1 MFHSHQYNKDY
12 DQTNTGYT
20 KVMTYTVRDERL
32 IESIER
38 DLQRFVRQWKQQE
51 SIGSPEPI
59 DAFCDVLLRGGK
71 RLRGMLAA
79 QSYYAHGGKNEDVAL
94 GAARIFEIIQ
104 TSLLVVDDIADRS
117 LLRRGGPSAHIR
129 IAGFAK
135 QYNLRG
141 DAQHY
146 GIAQAMNVA
155 YAGLHKATTE
165 LLGLAV
171 NDETARLACLRFH
184 ENILTTINGQ
194 IDDLYNEM
202 TREPISEQT
211 IDSVIKRKTAYY
223 TIYSPLELGA
233 SLAGKNQLSPALGD
247 YAVRTGSVFQI
258 TDDIIST
265 FGKEDETGKGSND
278 DIREGKLTLLTHFA
292 LQNSDNMASGRLRQI
307 LGTADASDEL
317 CDEARN
323 IIQASGAVKY
333 AKERSYQH
341 EQEARA
347 ALKNKTDADPNFTPY
362 LLELLDFIVTRNT

>member
-1 MFHSHQYNKDY
+1 MA
-12 DQTNTGYT
+12 
-20 KVMTYTVRDERL
+20 YTVRDERRIEL
-32 IESIER
+32 IEH
-38 DLQRFVRQWKQQE
+38 DLQRFVTQWKHEE

-79 QSYYAHGGKNEDVAL
+79 QSYYAHGGKNEKVAA

-117 LLRRGGPSAHIR
+117 LLRRGGPSAHVR
-129 IAGFAK
+129 IAGFAE

-141 DAQHY
+141 DARHY

-165 LLGLAV
+165 LLSLEV
-171 NDETARLACLRFH
+171 DDKTARRACLRFH

-202 TREPISEQT
+202 TRESVSEQA
-211 IDSVIKRKTAYY
+211 IESVIKRKTAYY
-223 TIYSPLELGA
+223 TIFSPLELGA
-233 SLAGKNQLSPALGD
+233 SLAGKSQLSPALAN
-247 YAVRTGSVFQI
+247 YAVHTGSAFQI

-292 LQNSDNMASGRLRQI
+292 LEKSDNVASARLRNI

-317 CDEARN
+317 CNEARS
-323 IIQASGAVKY
+323 IIRASGAVEY
-333 AKERSYQH
+333 AKNRSYQH

-347 ALKNKTDADPNFTPY
+347 ALKGDTNADPQFTPY

>member
-1 MFHSHQYNKDY
+1 MAYS
-12 DQTNTGYT
+12 
-20 KVMTYTVRDERL
+20 VRDQQL
-32 IESIER
+32 IKSIQQ
-38 DLQRFVRQWKQQE
+38 DLEQFVAKWKQQE

-79 QSYYAHGGKNEDVAL
+79 QSYYAHGGKDAKVAI

-129 IAGFAK
+129 ITEFARSHG
-135 QYNLRG
+135 LRG
-141 DAQHY
+141 SAEHY

-165 LLGLAV
+165 LLSLAV
-171 NDETARLACLRFH
+171 SDKTARLACLRFH

-202 TREPISEQT
+202 TPESVSEQT
-211 IDSVIKRKTAYY
+211 IESVIKRKTAYY
-223 TIYSPLELGA
+223 TIFSPLELGA
-233 SLAGKNQLSPALGD
+233 SLAGKPELSPALSE
-247 YAVRTGSVFQI
+247 YAVHTGSVFQI

-292 LQNSDNMASGRLRQI
+292 LEKLEQSQRKQLRAI
-307 LGTADASDEL
+307 LGNSNASDET
-317 CDEARN
+317 CDEARSL
-323 IIQASGAVKY
+323 IKLSGAIEH
-333 AKERSYQH
+333 AKSRSHFH
-341 EQEARA
+341 ETSARA
-347 ALKNKTDADPNFTPY
+347 ALEKKTGADPEFTPY
-362 LLELLDFIVTRNT
+362 LRDLLDFIVTRNT

>member
-1 MFHSHQYNKDY
+1 M
-12 DQTNTGYT
+12 
-20 KVMTYTVRDERL
+20 VYTVRDERL
-32 IESIER
+32 IELIER
-38 DLQRFVRQWKQQE
+38 DLQQFVGHWRQQE

-79 QSYYAHGGKNEDVAL
+79 QSYYAHGGKNKEVAL
-94 GAARIFEIIQ
+94 GAARVFEIIQ
-104 TSLLVVDDIADRS
+104 TSLLIVDDIADRS
-117 LLRRGGPSAHIR
+117 FLRRGGPSAHVR

-135 QYNLRG
+135 QHNLRG

-165 LLGLAV
+165 LLSLV
-171 NDETARLACLRFH
+171 VDDETARRACLRFH

-202 TREPISEQT
+202 TREPIAEHT
-211 IDSVIKRKTAYY
+211 IESVIKRKTAYY
-223 TIYSPLELGA
+223 TIFSPLELGA
-233 SLAGKNQLSPALGD
+233 SLAGKSQLSPALGD
-247 YAVRTGSVFQI
+247 YAVHTGSVFQI

-278 DIREGKLTLLTHFA
+278 DIREGKLTLLTYFA
-292 LQNSDNMASGRLRQI
+292 LENSNEEASKRLRSI
-307 LGTADASDEL
+307 LGTANASDEL
-317 CDEARN
+317 CDEARD
-323 IIQASGAVKY
+323 IIRGAGAIEY
-333 AKERSYQH
+333 AKKRSQQH
-341 EQEARA
+341 EQDAKT
-347 ALKNKTDADPNFTPY
+347 ALKGTSGADPNFTPY

>member
-1 MFHSHQYNKDY
+1 MAYS
-12 DQTNTGYT
+12 
-20 KVMTYTVRDERL
+20 VRDAQL
-32 IESIER
+32 ITAIQQ
-38 DLQRFVRQWKQQE
+38 DLERFVTEWKQQK

-79 QSYYAHGGKNEDVAL
+79 QSYYAHGGKDPEVAI

-117 LLRRGGPSAHIR
+117 LLRRGGPSAHVR
-129 IAGFAK
+129 IAEFARSH
-135 QYNLRG
+135 NLRG
-141 DAQHY
+141 TAEHY

-155 YAGLHKATTE
+155 YAGLHKSTTE
-165 LLGLAV
+165 LLKLAV

-202 TREPISEQT
+202 TREAISEQA
-211 IDSVIKRKTAYY
+211 IESVIKRKTAYY
-223 TIYSPLELGA
+223 TIFSPLELGA
-233 SLAGKNQLSPALGD
+233 SLAGKAELSPALSD
-247 YAVRTGSVFQI
+247 YAVHTGSVFQI

-265 FGKEDETGKGSND
+265 FGKESETGKGSND

-292 LQNSDNMASGRLRQI
+292 LEKLSGTQKNHLRAI
-307 LGTADASDEL
+307 LGTADASDEA
-317 CDEARN
+317 CDEAREL
-323 IIQASGAVKY
+323 ILLSGAVEH
-333 AKERSYQH
+333 AKSRSRFH
-341 EQEARA
+341 EDEARA
-347 ALKNKTDADPNFTPY
+347 ALTNETGTAQDFTRY

>member
-1 MFHSHQYNKDY
+1 MI
-12 DQTNTGYT
+12 
-20 KVMTYTVRDERL
+20 YTVRDDEL

-38 DLQRFVRQWKQQE
+38 DLQQFVSGWKQQE

-79 QSYYAHGGKNEDVAL
+79 QSYYAHGGKNKEVAL

-117 LLRRGGPSAHIR
+117 LLRRGGPSAHVR
-129 IAGFAK
+129 IMGFAD
-135 QYNLRG
+135 QHNLRG

-165 LLGLAV
+165 LLSLAV
-171 NDETARLACLRFH
+171 NDETARRACLRFH

-211 IDSVIKRKTAYY
+211 IESVIKRKTAYY
-223 TIYSPLELGA
+223 TIFSPLELGA
-233 SLAGKNQLSPALGD
+233 SLAGKNQLSPALGE
-247 YAVRTGSVFQI
+247 YAVHTGSAFQI

-292 LQNSDNMASGRLRQI
+292 LQNSDSDSSKQLRHI

-317 CDEARN
+317 CDEARS
-323 IIQASGAVKY
+323 IIQASGAVEH
-333 AKERSYQH
+333 AKERSRQH
-341 EQEARA
+341 EHEARA
-347 ALKNKTDADPNFTPY
+347 ALKNDTDADPNFTPY